1 MKPVG
6 DQRLQNPHP
15 LDGSELHRQVSQNVR
30 PAGFRRRI
38 RELSGKHAQDVLRNK
53 IASRPAVIV
62 EIEIGLAIHKP
73 AGHRQLVPRCGG
85 QLNTADGRRSPGMV
99 VLIQLSQNHVLSQD
113 WGGSVAGIGAASL
126 INPLI
131 ILECQE
137 ALFES
142 QIHARPVEMH
152 AATIIV
158 AGIAQL
164 VSDRKLIFIGR
175 ESRDPRAEP

>member
-6 DQRLQNPHP
+6 DQRFQNAYP
-15 LDGSELHRQVSQNVR
+15 LDWSELHRQVPENVR

-38 RELSGKHAQDVLRNK
+38 RELSGEHAQDVLRNK
-53 IASRPAVIV
+53 IASRAAVIV
-62 EIEIGLAIHKP
+62 EIEIGLAVHKP
-73 AGHRQLVPRCGG
+73 AGHRQLVPWRRR
-85 QLNTADGRRSPGMV
+85 QLHATDRGCPPGMV
-99 VLIQLSQNHVLSQD
+99 VLVQLSQNHVLSQD

-131 ILECQE
+131 ILECQK

-152 AATIIV
+152 AATIVV
-158 AGIAQL
+158 AGVAQL
-164 VSDRKLIFIGR
+164 VGDRKLIFIGR
-175 ESRDPRAEP
+175 ESRDPGAEP